1 MKTSPLIAAS
11 ALLGSAAAGVHRM
24 KLEKIPLDQQFKTA
38 SIRDHARALGQKY
51 GQKFMNSQTED
62 IFRDT
67 SIHADDGFDVPVENF
82 LNAQCKLQFGST
94 KSRY

>member
-1 MKTSPLIAAS
+1 MKTSPLVAAS

-38 SIRDHARALGQKY
+38 SITEHAKALGQKY
-51 GQKFMNSQTED
+51 SQKFMNSETED

-67 SIHADDGFDVPVENF
+67 AIHTDGGFDVPVENF
-82 LNAQCKLQFGST
+82 LNAQCKI
-94 KSRY
+94 